1 MSSGHLP
8 EFVAEGV
15 RYACRGSRMPRTRV
29 CGYVAYREESDCSKQ
44 EDGNSLDYFPV
55 HDQSFTYKSI
65 KRTFPT
71 FRQSVNTGVPRLSR
85 CRRGRC
91 RRQEHQ
97 SAIKRVK
104 VSDLEPRV
112 QLFRSERVPTGLG
125 GCREPGFRGIS
136 ALDGSLTA
144 SGGGFYSAERQ
155 NSITSVT
162 PVTAFPGAAAP
173 GHSGQGQAPPRWS
186 RADVTPESRTLS
198 RSSAGTSPQ
207 GGAGRVLAC
216 SGRGVRGGCSRV
228 PAGGCGEGARAFRQ
242 GGCGDGAAAAEPG
255 AAMSAWQG
263 FSGLSG
269 A

>member
-1 MSSGHLP
+1 LSQPRAPDRLVVTTRRSGAASTAARDAVPAVPRDAVSAVSAVPRDAVSAAARDAAPAVPRDAVSAVPANDIEVASMSSGHLP

-112 QLFRSERVPTGLG
+112 QLFSE
-125 GCREPGFRGIS
+125 
-136 ALDGSLTA
+136 
-144 SGGGFYSAERQ
+144 
-155 NSITSVT
+155 
-162 PVTAFPGAAAP
+162 
-173 GHSGQGQAPPRWS
+173 
-186 RADVTPESRTLS
+186 
-198 RSSAGTSPQ
+198 
-207 GGAGRVLAC
+207 
-216 SGRGVRGGCSRV
+216 
-228 PAGGCGEGARAFRQ
+228 
-242 GGCGDGAAAAEPG
+242 
-255 AAMSAWQG
+255 
-263 FSGLSG
+263 
-269 A
+269 